1 MTDDRNGAVVV
12 GGGAAGL
19 AAAATLGRAGVSAV
33 VLEAGAEPGAAWR
46 ARYDRLHLHTSRG
59 LSGLPGYRIPR
70 RYGRWL
76 ARDAVL
82 GYLREYADRNGLEVR
97 TGTRAERI
105 DRDDGGWTVRTA
117 DGTFAAP
124 HVVLATGFSN
134 VPSLADWPG
143 REGFRGELVHSS
155 AYRNPEPFRGRDVL
169 VVGSGNSG
177 AEIAVDLAQGAASR
191 VRIAVRTPPHIARRA
206 ALGIPTQAL
215 GIALSHLPPRAG
227 GAVAAGVRRI
237 SIPDLA
243 AYGLPR
249 PAERLGTQFART
261 GTIPILDVGFVAA
274 VRERRVEVVAAV
286 ESLDGDEVVLADG
299 KRIRPDVV
307 LAATGFKAGLEPLVG
322 HLGVLNERGVPRG
335 REPLP
340 GLHFIG
346 YFPTLSGML
355 RLIAIDARALARRV
369 TAAGESV
376 PEIAPVVV

>member
-1 MTDDRNGAVVV
+1 MADERNGAVVV

-19 AAAATLGRAGVSAV
+19 AAAAMLGRAGVRAV

-59 LSGLPGYRIPR
+59 LSGLPGYPIPR

-76 ARDAVL
+76 SRDAVL
-82 GYLREYADRNGLEVR
+82 GYLREYADRHALDVR
-97 TGTRAERI
+97 TGVRAERI
-105 DRDDGGWTVRTA
+105 DREDGGWTVRVT
-117 DGTFAAP
+117 DGMLATR
-124 HVVLATGFSN
+124 HVVLATGLSN
-134 VPSLADWPG
+134 VASVPDWPG
-143 REGFRGELVHSS
+143 RESFRGELVHAS

-177 AEIAVDLAQGAASR
+177 AEIAVDLAEGGASH
-191 VRIAVRTPPHIARRA
+191 VRIAVRTPPQIARRA

-215 GIALSHLPPRAG
+215 GIALSHLPPRVG
-227 GAVAAGVRRI
+227 GALAAGLRRI

-243 AYGLPR
+243 PYGLPR
-249 PAERLGTQFART
+249 PAERLGAQFVRT

-274 VRERRVEVVAAV
+274 VRARRIEVVAAV
-286 ESLDGDEVVLADG
+286 ESLDGDDVVLADG
-299 KRIRPDVV
+299 TRIRPEIV
-307 LAATGFKAGLEPLVG
+307 LAATGYRTGLEPLVG
-322 HLGVLNERGVPRG
+322 HLDVLNEHGLPRG

-355 RLIAIDARALARRV
+355 RLIAIDARALAQRV
-369 TAAGESV
+369 AAPDRA
-376 PEIAPVVV
+376 PEVAPVIV